1 MQQLQG
7 NIVRFL
13 ATALFI
19 GGFMMKKTRPGFTL
33 VELLVVIAII
43 GILVG
48 LLLPAVQAAR
58 EAARRMQ
65 CGNNVKQLSLAVHN
79 YESAFKT
86 CGRLATRGVTTWGQD
101 ASWNGFSPHCGILP
115 YIEQG
120 SLFSQIY
127 FQNTINQD
135 GPNNFPHYAYRPPT
149 WNSMYNNL
157 APGTTMRTGQVG
169 NTKVSAFL
177 CPSDSLY
184 ADTSWQGNNNYGW
197 SSGSCG
203 GWNTGAGNERPNGFF
218 DRFHD
223 TTFAD
228 AKDGLSNT
236 IMIAEFL
243 KGDASNAKFTRAGD
257 FATVARGSAPFSFW
271 TQAQLDTYGL
281 ATASGAGQNS
291 EPGNFWMAPGHYN
304 SAINTLAPPNWKNN
318 SASWDTGCMGCQG
331 DHDGVFPSRSS
342 HTGGSQHGMG
352 DGSVQFISSSVN
364 LQTYQGL
371 GSAKSGDVVSLEN

>member
-1 MQQLQG
+1 MTHTAESFATVAG
-7 NIVRFL
+7 HYRPFL

-19 GGFMMKKTRPGFTL
+19 GDFMMKKTRPGFTL

-65 CGNNVKQLSLAVHN
+65 CSNNIKQLALAVHN
-79 YESAFKT
+79 YESAFKA
-86 CGRLATRGVTTWGQD
+86 CGRLATRGQTSWGQD
-101 ASWNGFSPHCGILP
+101 SGWNGFSPHCGILP

-120 SLFSQIY
+120 SLFTQIY
-127 FQNTINQD
+127 FLDTRD
-135 GPNNFPHYAYRPPT
+135 GQFPHYAYQPWQTPKT
-149 WNSMYNNL
+149 
-157 APGTTMRTGQVG
+157 APGTSLTTQAIGR
-169 NTKVSAFL
+169 TKVSAFL
-177 CPSDSLY
+177 CPSDPPY
-184 ADTSWQGNNNYGW
+184 ADTFWGGHNNYGW

-203 GWNTGAGNERPNGFF
+203 GWNNGPQNEQPNGFF
-218 DRFHD
+218 SRNVDA
-223 TTFAD
+223 TFGSV
-228 AKDGLSNT
+228 KDGLSNT

-243 KGDASNAKFTRAGD
+243 KGDASGARFTRAGD
-257 FATVARGSAPFSFW
+257 FATVARGSAPYSFW
-271 TQAQLDTYGL
+271 TQAQLTTYGL

-291 EPGNFWMAPGHYN
+291 EAGNLWMAPGHYN
-304 SAINTLAPPNWKNN
+304 SAINTLAPPNWAGN

-342 HTGGSQHGMG
+342 HTGGSQHAMG

-364 LQTYQGL
+364 LLTYQAL
-371 GSAKSGDVVSLEN
+371 GSAKTGDISSLEN

>member
-1 MQQLQG
+1 
-7 NIVRFL
+7 
-13 ATALFI
+13 
-19 GGFMMKKTRPGFTL
+19 MMKKTRPGFTL

-65 CGNNVKQLSLAVHN
+65 CGNNVKQLALAVHN

-86 CGRLATRGVTTWGQD
+86 CGRLATRGATGWGQD
-101 ASWNGFSPHCGILP
+101 SSWNGFSPHCGILP

-120 SLFSQIY
+120 SLFTQIY
-127 FQNTINQD
+127 FLDTRD
-135 GPNNFPHYAYRPPT
+135 GQYPHYAYQPWQGT
-149 WNSMYNNL
+149 KT
-157 APGTTMRTGQVG
+157 APGTTMNTNQVG
-169 NTKVSAFL
+169 QTKLSAFL
-177 CPSDSLY
+177 CPSDGAY
-184 ADTSWQGNNNYGW
+184 ADTFWKGNNNYGW

-203 GWNTGAGNERPNGFF
+203 GWNTGAQNERPNGFF

-223 TTFAD
+223 TSLGEI
-228 AKDGLSNT
+228 KDGLSNT

-243 KGDASNAKFTRAGD
+243 KGDASGAKFTRAGD
-257 FATVARGSAPFSFW
+257 FATVNSTASGRFSFW

-291 EPGNFWMAPGHYN
+291 EAGNLWMAPGHYN

-318 SASWDTGCMGCQG
+318 SASWDAGCSGCQG

-342 HTGGSQHGMG
+342 HTGGAQHGMG
-352 DGSVQFISSSVN
+352 DGSVQFISSSVS
-364 LQTYQGL
+364 LDAYQAL
-371 GSAKSGDVVSLEN
+371 GSAKFGDAASLE